1 MDRRTVDKSYQA
13 LPIEAGIQSGDAS
26 LHAQIESS
34 VAQLLPLDDAT
45 SQLRHYY
52 EIAAYAA
59 NFIRQLALSRT
70 LEAAAYLHIFVYN
83 ELLEVDSIEPEVG
96 SRVAWLCSEAK
107 RILGERTDGT
117 QRGKARARQRV
128 RHFVAAYRDP
138 ELGLLAV
145 ATLWARWQ
153 VAQAGT
159 LAQRHSFADE
169 ARLVFSPLLEMMG
182 MRAMLEELEDWLW
195 RLHDPDAPR
204 VDALCR
210 QLFDHVVAQLGQHF
224 TAGALVYRAISPIN
238 LRPFPLSAEPPS
250 PKGTGKVY
258 PPIDLSVLV
267 EDEEACYRALY
278 WIHRLFQP
286 VDGSV
291 VDYLRM
297 ARTNGTRELLT
308 TVSLP
313 IDHQRVRVTFHIC
326 THAMEEVNRMGVAA
340 IYARKYAAANISAPD
355 GGSFSTSKFDV
366 PSAWWN
372 HAAEGYA
379 QIESAAMGTLP
390 EVLYVFSPQGQ
401 LFRFHRGC
409 TVVDFAYHVHTELA
423 DQCQRFYINDEV
435 AEPTS
440 PLHHLDV
447 VALEHDPRAPGPTL
461 VWLNAAHTS
470 RARNSIER
478 FLKRR
483 GLGVDQGQKILDQ
496 RLCALET
503 HYGFN
508 LPEHRLPQA
517 TVKAVRQYK
526 LSRVEELLAE
536 IAAGRIVADRIL
548 HPLFADEVIR
558 QIRLP
563 RESGVRPH
571 QLQVAQCCRP
581 RPGED
586 IVGLVSRRQG
596 EINRVRVHRANC
608 VRIPAHEEQMTL
620 QWRLQPRLKSFVE
633 LQLTAHDEDGLLGE
647 ALNEIYSYRP
657 RATLHKVEAVADRG
671 VARVN
676 FNIEAESN
684 EVSEQIRAALQALPG
699 RTIVEV
705 RQMRLPPSEIE
716 AALQLGSA
724 SNANPYTRLP
734 IHEQAMFFGRNQ
746 ELLQIYEW
754 LRAGVGNIWLMGQK
768 RVGKTSLLFHL
779 KHHYLKDRGFVLVFI
794 DFQLFGNIGANNI
807 YFEVAN
813 AIYNELQADPR
824 IGDLG
829 APLPGVFAHQP
840 PAQLIAYLNSIQSRL
855 GANRLVLLLDEFSR
869 TTDAYLQGT
878 LHRSFFDEWRGLI
891 QATAPKISYITVFQQ
906 QSYQLLSLHAQQEA
920 NDPSWH
926 LMELGERLVLKS
938 LSSQDVRRLIE
949 WPMRNFLEYTPETLD
964 YVLQLTGGNPFLIQT
979 FCFKLAAHMARRD
992 RRQVEMADIDAVR
1005 AEFMLPTES
1014 VFAHFVDA
1022 IKGSGHQVTYQLA
1035 CLARECA
1042 REMAAKA
1049 GQPEDAVS
1057 AWLHCAIEWD
1067 QLRAALPNFPP
1078 EKLRRTLLWL
1088 TANDILWQPTPNS
1101 WQFASLLFQE
1111 WLELNPL

>member
-1 MDRRTVDKSYQA
+1 MGEGIGIAVDTTGVEGLRGRAEQ
-13 LPIEAGIQSGDAS
+13 L
-26 LHAQIESS
+26 L
-34 VAQLLPLDDAT
+34 VAQGIAEVDHP
-45 SQLRHYY
+45 QLRNMC
-52 EIAAYAA
+52 EVATLAAD
-59 NFIRQLALSRT
+59 FLRDLGLSSAL
-70 LEAAAYLHIFVYN
+70 AAATYLHIFVYN
-83 ELLEVDSIEPEVG
+83 GLLAIPDIETACGQE
-96 SRVAWLCSEAK
+96 VAWLCQEAT
-107 RILGERTDGT
+107 RILGERSEGT
-117 QRGKARARQRV
+117 TRGKARARQRV
-128 RHFVAAYRDP
+128 RHYIAAYRSP

-145 ATLWARWQ
+145 ATFWARWQ
-153 VAQAGT
+153 LAKAGT
-159 LAQRHSFADE
+159 IAQRHSFAEE
-169 ARLVFSPLLEMMG
+169 ARHVFSPLLEMMG
-182 MRAMLEELEDWLW
+182 MRATLEELEDWLW
-195 RLHDPDAPR
+195 RLHEPDAPR
-204 VDALCR
+204 QDAICR
-210 QLFDHVVAQLGQHF
+210 HLFAQVAAQM
-224 TAGALVYRAISPIN
+224 GAAFGEATLVYRTCSPATV
-238 LRPFPLSAEPPS
+238 RPLPADPP
-250 PKGTGKVY
+250 PVRGAGKLY
-258 PPIDLSVLV
+258 PPIDVSVLV
-267 EDEEACYRALY
+267 DDEESCYRALY
-278 WIHRLFQP
+278 WIHTLYQA
-286 VDGSV
+286 VDGGV

-297 ARTNGTRELLT
+297 ARINGARALQT
-308 TVSLP
+308 TASVP
-313 IDHQRVRVTFHIC
+313 IDNQRVRVTFHIC
-326 THAMEEVNRMGVAA
+326 TPAMDEINRWGVAA
-340 IYARKYAAANISAPD
+340 VYAHNEQDGDLGEEAVAAKAD
-355 GGSFSTSKFDV
+355 L
-366 PSAWWN
+366 PSAWWQ

-379 QIESAAMGTLP
+379 QIASAPMGALS

-435 AEPTS
+435 AEPTT
-440 PLHHLDV
+440 PLQHLDV

-517 TVKAVRQYK
+517 TIKAVRQYK
-526 LSRVEELLAE
+526 FSRVEDLLAE

-563 RESGVRPH
+563 RESGVRLH
-571 QLQVAQCCRP
+571 QVQIAQCCRP

-596 EINRVRVHRANC
+596 EINRVRVHRADCN
-608 VRIPAHEEQMTL
+608 RIPVEEEQMSL
-620 QWRLQPRLKSFVE
+620 QWRLQPRLRLLVE
-633 LQLTAHDEDGLLGE
+633 LQMTAHDEDGLLGE
-647 ALNEIYSYRP
+647 ALAEIYARRP

-671 VARVN
+671 VARAN
-676 FNIEAESN
+676 FHVEAESN
-684 EVSEQIRAALQALPG
+684 EVVEQIIAALQALPG
-699 RTIVEV
+699 RTVVDV
-705 RQMRLPPSEIE
+705 RQMRLPPSAMET
-716 AALQLGSA
+716 ALQMGGA
-724 SNANPYTRLP
+724 GGVNPYTRLP
-734 IHEQAMFFGRNQ
+734 VHEQAMFFGRNQ
-746 ELLQIYEW
+746 ELLGMYEL
-754 LRAGVGNIWLMGQK
+754 LRSGVGNIWLMGQK

-779 KHHYLKDRGFVLVFI
+779 KNHYLKDRGFVLVFV
-794 DFQLFGNIGANNI
+794 DFQLLGNVATGNL

-840 PAQLIAYLNSIQSRL
+840 PAQLIAYLNSVQSRL

-878 LHRSFFDEWRGLI
+878 LQRSFFDEWRGLI

-906 QSYQLLSLHAQQEA
+906 QSYQQLSLHAQQEA

-949 WPMRNFLEYTPETLD
+949 WPMRNFLEYKAETLD
-964 YVLQLTGGNPFLIQT
+964 HVAQLTGGNPFLIQA
-979 FCFKLAAHMARRD
+979 FCFKLAAHMSRHD
-992 RRQVEMADIDAVR
+992 RRQVDAADIEAVR
-1005 AEFMLPTES
+1005 TEFMQPTES

-1022 IKGSGHQVTYQLA
+1022 IKGSGHQVTFQLA
-1035 CLARECA
+1035 RL
-1042 REMAAKA
+1042 A
-1049 GQPEDAVS
+1049 GQAARAQEGGGAWAHCAVS
-1057 AWLHCAIEWD
+1057 WEELTEAM
-1067 QLRAALPNFPP
+1067 PNFPP
-1078 EKLRRTLLWL
+1078 DKLRRTLLSL
-1088 TANDILWQPTPNS
+1088 TENDILWQPAPDR
-1101 WQFASLLFQE
+1101 WQFASLLFQQ
-1111 WLELNPL
+1111 WLELNPV

>member
-1 MDRRTVDKSYQA
+1 MDKSQQIAVDYRSENTLRTAAERLVSKRLPAEAENAQSRA
-13 LPIEAGIQSGDAS
+13 LRELAALAADFAG
-26 LHAQIESS
+26 
-34 VAQLLPLDDAT
+34 
-45 SQLRHYY
+45 
-52 EIAAYAA
+52 
-59 NFIRQLALSRT
+59 NLALSPE
-70 LEAAAYLHIFVYN
+70 LVAATYLHNFVYN
-83 ELLEVDSIEPEVG
+83 NLIAPSETKAVCGE
-96 SRVAWLCSEAK
+96 RVAWLCSEAT
-107 RILGERTDGT
+107 RILSDRSEGT
-117 QRGKARARQRV
+117 ARGKARARQRV
-128 RHFVAAYRDP
+128 RHYIAAYRDP

-145 ATLWARWQ
+145 AAFWARWQ
-153 VAQAGT
+153 MAKAGT
-159 LAQRHSFADE
+159 IAQRHSFAEE
-169 ARLVFSPLLEMMG
+169 ARHVFGPLLEMMG
-182 MRAMLEELEDWLW
+182 MRATLDELEEWLW
-195 RLHDPDAPR
+195 RLHEPDTQR

-210 QLFDHVVAQLGQHF
+210 QLFEHVAAQIRNVF
-224 TAGALVYRAISPIN
+224 TGATLVYRTYSPDN
-238 LRPFPLSAEPPS
+238 VRLLSGGES
-250 PKGTGKVY
+250 PVKGTSKLY
-258 PPIDLSVLV
+258 PPIDLAILV

-278 WIHRLFQP
+278 CVHRLFQP
-286 VDGSV
+286 VDGGV

-297 ARTNGTRELLT
+297 ARINGARELLT
-308 TVSLP
+308 TASVP
-313 IDHQRVRVTFHIC
+313 IDNQRVRVTFHIC
-326 THAMEEVNRMGVAA
+326 THAMEEVNRWGVAA
-340 IYARKYAAANISAPD
+340 VYSRKDGAASMKIE
-355 GGSFSTSKFDV
+355 
-366 PSAWWN
+366 PSNAWWN
-372 HAAEGYA
+372 NAAEGYE
-379 QIESAAMGTLP
+379 QIEGAQMGSLP

-435 AEPTS
+435 AEPTT

-470 RARNSIER
+470 RARNNIER

-496 RLCALET
+496 RLCALEA

-508 LPEHRLPQA
+508 LPAYRLPQA

-526 LSRVEELLAE
+526 LSRVDELLAE

-563 RESGVRPH
+563 RESGVRSH
-571 QLQVAQCCRP
+571 QVQIAQCCRP

-586 IVGLVSRRQG
+586 VVGLVSRRQG
-596 EINRVRVHRANC
+596 EINRVRVHRADC
-608 VRIPAHEEQMTL
+608 ARIPAQEEQMAL
-620 QWRLQPRLKSFVE
+620 QWRLQPSLKLLVE
-633 LQLTAHDEDGLLGE
+633 LQMTAHDEDGLLGD
-647 ALNEIYSYRP
+647 ALAEIYARRP

-671 VARVN
+671 VARVD
-676 FNIEAESN
+676 FKVEAESN
-684 EVSEQIRAALQALPG
+684 EVLDQIVAALHELPG
-699 RTIVEV
+699 RTVVDV
-705 RQMRLPPSEIE
+705 RLMRLPPSEME
-716 AALQLGSA
+716 AVLQVGAAGSV
-724 SNANPYTRLP
+724 NPYTRLP
-734 IHEQAMFFGRNQ
+734 VHEQAMFFGRNQ

-779 KHHYLKDRGFVLVFI
+779 KNHYLKDRGFVLVFI
-794 DFQLFGNIGANNI
+794 DFQLLGNVATNNL

-840 PAQLIAYLNSIQSRL
+840 PSQLISYLNSIQSRL

-938 LSSQDVRRLIE
+938 LSSQDVRRLVE
-949 WPMRNFLEYTPETLD
+949 WPMRNFLEYTPELLD
-964 YVLQLTGGNPFLIQT
+964 HVVQLTGGNPFLIQT
-979 FCFKLAAHMARRD
+979 FCFKLASHMARHD
-992 RRQVEMADIDAVR
+992 RRQVESADIEAVR

-1035 CLARECA
+1035 RLAGEAA
-1042 REMAAKA
+1042 RPYA
-1049 GQPEDAVS
+1049 GNAQWEHCAVS
-1057 AWLHCAIEWD
+1057 WNELSQAM
-1067 QLRAALPNFPP
+1067 PNFPP
-1078 EKLRRTLLWL
+1078 DKLRRTLHSL
-1088 TANDILWQPTPNS
+1088 TENDILWQPEPES
-1101 WQFASLLFQE
+1101 WQFASLLFQQ
-1111 WLELNPL
+1111 WLEVNPL

>member
-1 MDRRTVDKSYQA
+1 MSQLDQIQDKYRREDELFLSAKQ
-13 LPIEAGIQSGDAS
+13 L
-26 LHAQIESS
+26 
-34 VAQLLPLDDAT
+34 VAQRFAADDPRVVT
-45 SQLRHYY
+45 LY
-52 EIAAYAA
+52 ELANHAADFA
-59 NFIRQLALSRT
+59 RELGLSPELT
-70 LEAAAYLHIFVYN
+70 AITYLHNFVCN
-83 ELLEVDSIEPEVG
+83 DLLSPDDIQTICGE
-96 SRVAWLCSEAK
+96 RVAWLCSEAT
-107 RILGERTDGT
+107 RILGERSEGT
-117 QRGKARARQRV
+117 ARGKTRARQRV
-128 RHFVAAYRDP
+128 HHYIAAYRDP

-145 ATLWARWQ
+145 ANLWARWQ
-153 VAQAGT
+153 VAKAGSI
-159 LAQRHSFADE
+159 AQRHSFAED
-169 ARLVFSPLLEMMG
+169 ARHIFVPLLEMMG
-182 MRAMLEELEDWLW
+182 MRATLEEVQDWLW
-195 RLHDPDAPR
+195 RLHEPDAPR

-210 QLFDHVVAQLGQHF
+210 QLFDHVAAQVQSVF
-224 TAGALVYRAISPIN
+224 DQATLVYRTCSPATISP
-238 LRPFPLSAEPPS
+238 LAADS
-250 PKGTGKVY
+250 PAAKGTGKYY
-258 PPIDLSVLV
+258 PPVDISLLV

-278 WIHRLFQP
+278 WVHRLFQP
-286 VDGSV
+286 VDGTV
-291 VDYLRM
+291 TDYLRM
-297 ARTNGTRELLT
+297 ARINGARALET
-308 TVSLP
+308 TVVVT
-313 IDHQRVRVTFHIC
+313 IDNQRVRVTFHIC
-326 THAMEEVNRMGVAA
+326 THEMEEINRFGVAA
-340 IYARKYAAANISAPD
+340 VYRHKAAGDQDEAP
-355 GGSFSTSKFDV
+355 GTKIRAKVEV
-366 PSAWWN
+366 PNAWWN
-372 HAAEGYA
+372 YAAEGYEQIASA
-379 QIESAAMGTLP
+379 QMGSLA

-435 AEPTS
+435 AEPTT
-440 PLHHLDV
+440 PLHHLDL

-496 RLCALET
+496 RLHALEA

-508 LPEHRLPQA
+508 LPEYRLPQA

-563 RESGVRPH
+563 RESGVRSH
-571 QLQVAQCCRP
+571 QVQIAQCCRP

-596 EINRVRVHRANC
+596 EVNRVRVHRANC
-608 VRIPAHEEQMTL
+608 VRIPPQEEQMVL
-620 QWRLQPRLKSFVE
+620 RWRLQPSLKLLVE
-633 LQLTAHDEDGLLGE
+633 LQVTAHDEEGLLGDVL
-647 ALNEIYSYRP
+647 AEIYTRRP

-676 FNIEAESN
+676 LHVEAESN
-684 EVSEQIRAALQALPG
+684 EVLEQIVTSLRELPG
-699 RTIVEV
+699 RTVVDV
-705 RQMRLPPSEIE
+705 RLMRLPPSEME
-716 AALQLGSA
+716 AVLQLGAAGSV
-724 SNANPYTRLP
+724 NPYTRLP

-754 LRAGVGNIWLMGQK
+754 LRSGVGNIWLMGQK

-779 KHHYLKDRGFVLVFI
+779 KNHYLKDRGFVLVFI
-794 DFQLFGNIGANNI
+794 DFQLLGNVATNNI

-813 AIYNELQADPR
+813 AIYNELQSDPR
-824 IGDLG
+824 IGDIG

-840 PAQLIAYLNSIQSRL
+840 PSQLISYLNSIQSRL

-869 TTDAYLQGT
+869 TTDAYLQGA

-938 LSSQDVRRLIE
+938 LNSQDVRRLIE
-949 WPMRNFLEYTPETLD
+949 WPMRNFIEYTPEILD
-964 YVLQLTGGNPFLIQT
+964 RVVQLTGGNPFLIQT

-992 RRQVEMADIDAVR
+992 RRQVEAADIEAVR
-1005 AEFMLPTES
+1005 NEFMLPTES

-1035 CLARECA
+1035 CLAGE
-1042 REMAAKA
+1042 A
-1049 GQPEDAVS
+1049 GRAQAGDGGCEPCAVS
-1057 AWLHCAIEWD
+1057 WD
-1067 QLRAALPNFPP
+1067 ALSATLPNFPP
-1078 EKLRRTLLWL
+1078 EKLLRTLHSL
-1088 TANDILWQPTPNS
+1088 TENDILWQPTPDS
-1101 WQFASLLFQE
+1101 WQFASLLFQQ